1 MIGPVSGTGRA
12 MMASLQQQ
20 IAKGMPPDQAIAY
33 VKSMAQDGVAPLVDL
48 YAMMNQFQ
56 RLKQQQVKPPQNP
69 PTVRDQ
75 IMALSQQ
82 GMPQQAGIP
91 QAMPQQGAPGMAP
104 PPMEQGLGGMSAGS
118 MENPSFAGGGVVAL
132 AEGGGLDV
140 ESIYGQGSL
149 GQRDP
154 AMLQKFGQA
163 GSAEDLARMFAMALS
178 QKDFDTASRLEQ
190 YMTRMGIS
198 SADINEIRRKTAQ
211 GLGAVGEAQETEAKE
226 AARRQRKLSGFGVA
240 EPVPEPQVA
249 PSQVAVPPPPPEEKP
264 APARVIKKPAA
275 AAAPKEM
282 TLEDRIAE
290 QQAPLIQRGL
300 LTKEGKSAA
309 TQAYRD
315 ILKGEDARMKEYFGK
330 QKSYSL
336 AEAGFKMAQAAS
348 RPGATF
354 LGALAEGG
362 MSHSQAMQA
371 MNKEIELNRRQMQQ
385 QNYLLDKADEAD
397 ARGDVD
403 KAVTLRA
410 KHEDQMIDLQKHRE
424 RLLVDL
430 KQIEVAGENAAA
442 TRELRTALTGEARQD
457 KLIARMNELR
467 ANDPDRVTLQAQ
479 KRKALK
485 SDPEKVPEIEAAIKK
500 RDAELWSEAQGLD
513 LPGMRPE
520 DVTQASDALRAM
532 STEDLTKA
540 LQARG
545 FNVNLPAR

>member
-20 IAKGMPPDQAIAY
+20 MAKGMPPDQAIAY

-48 YAMMNQFQ
+48 YAMMKQFQ
-56 RLKQQQVKPPQNP
+56 RLKEQQVKPPQNP

-75 IMALSQQ
+75 IMAMSQQ
-82 GMPQQAGIP
+82 GV
-91 QAMPQQGAPGMAP
+91 PQQGQGMQP
-104 PPMEQGLGGMSAGS
+104 PPMEQGLGGMNAGS
-118 MENPSFAGGGVVAL
+118 MENPKFAGGGVVAL

-154 AMLQKFGQA
+154 AMLQKFGEA
-163 GSAEDLARMFAMALS
+163 GSAEDLARMYAMALS
-178 QKDFDTASRLEQ
+178 RKDFDTASRLEQ

-198 SADINEIRRKTAQ
+198 SADINEIRRKTAE

-226 AARRQRKLSGFGVA
+226 AARRQRKLTGFGVT
-240 EPVPEPQVA
+240 E
-249 PSQVAVPPPPPEEKP
+249 PPPEAAPTQSAVPTAPPPQEKP
-264 APARVIKKPAA
+264 APARVIKKPPVA

-290 QQAPLIQRGL
+290 QQAPLIKRGL

-315 ILKGEDARMKEYFGK
+315 ILKGEDERMNKYFGK
-330 QKSYSL
+330 QKSYAL

-354 LGALAEGG
+354 LGALSEGG
-362 MSHSQAMQA
+362 MSHAQAMQA

-403 KAVTLRA
+403 KALTLRA

-442 TRELRTALTGEARQD
+442 TRELRTTLMGQSERD
-457 KLIARMNELR
+457 KLIDRLDRMREKNPQYL
-467 ANDPDRVTLQAQ
+467 TLQA
-479 KRKALK
+479 KLAKEK
-485 SDPEKVPEIEAAIKK
+485 DPEKVAQIEADLADLDKK
-500 RDAELWSEAQGLD
+500 LLRQATGAD
-513 LPGMRPE
+513 LPGMTAG
-520 DVTQASDALRAM
+520 DVTRTSDAIANL
-532 STEDLTKA
+532 SGEDLAQRLRK
-540 LQARG
+540 LG
-545 FNVNLPAR
+545 YNVTSPTR